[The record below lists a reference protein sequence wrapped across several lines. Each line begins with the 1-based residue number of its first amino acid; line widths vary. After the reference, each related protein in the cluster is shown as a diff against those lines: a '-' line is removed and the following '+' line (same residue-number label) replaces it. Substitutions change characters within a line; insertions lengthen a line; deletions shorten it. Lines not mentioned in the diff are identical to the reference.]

1 MDGPLL
7 PPWPSLPFSVQGC
20 HSARFQFNQSTSG
33 QNEALSSDKFTQNIS
48 TGPVGD
54 SNDDAIVLCV
64 IFIKARSHI
73 SYDHL
78 NNHLR

>member
-7 PPWPSLPFSVQGC
+7 TPWLSLPFAVQRC
-20 HSARFQFNQSTSG
+20 NNAQFQFNQSTSS
-33 QNEALSSDKFTQNIS
+33 QHEALSSDEFIQNVS